1 MPADCTVRNGKE
13 NPSGR
18 RKISDETLNLH
29 KKMKGFL
36 LLIKISE
43 KYNWLKSQKI
53 IIYLIFTTCRSK
65 PYNSKCSKAKGEIE
79 IIVEKLLYYR
89 YCLKEDCSKL
99 KLILESPSESVKVC
113 THTHTI

>member
-1 MPADCTVRNGKE
+1 MDGGAWQATVHGVAESRTRLSNFTFTFIQLTDIDK
-13 NPSGR
+13 
-18 RKISDETLNLH
+18 
-29 KKMKGFL
+29 
-36 LLIKISE
+36 
-43 KYNWLKSQKI
+43 

-99 KLILESPSESVKVC
+99 KLILESPSESVKVLVAQSGPTLC
-113 THTHTI
+113 SSMDYKISEKYK